1 MKEPPVL
8 RSCYYW
14 FFALFVSILGCGKP
28 ATVIPHVNLDET
40 ASQLR
45 DAFNRDVAKTR
56 ILMLTSP
63 T

>member
-1 MKEPPVL
+1 MFRNL
-8 RSCYYW
+8 YYW
-14 FFALFVSILGCGKP
+14 LLALVFPILGCGKP
-28 ATVIPHVNLDET
+28 EAVIPHVSLDET

-45 DAFNRDVAKTR
+45 DAFNRDAERTR